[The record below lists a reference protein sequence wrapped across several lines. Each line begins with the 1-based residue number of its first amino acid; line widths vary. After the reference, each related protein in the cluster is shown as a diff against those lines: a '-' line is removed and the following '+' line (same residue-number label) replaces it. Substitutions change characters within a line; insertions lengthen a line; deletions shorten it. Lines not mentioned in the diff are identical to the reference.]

1 MVLLIYGTMLEE
13 KLSKLEGNYDP
24 WGFFLQ
30 PQHNVQ
36 KCVSQLAVQIIYS
49 KCYTMMTNHED
60 KLVTAALAICCQC
73 TCMRSNCVNSN
84 ILPINMINSK

>member
-1 MVLLIYGTMLEE
+1 MLLLIYGRMLEE

-24 WGFFLQ
+24 WDFFLQ

-36 KCVSQLAVQIIYS
+36 KCVSQLEVQIIYS
-49 KCYTMMTNHED
+49 KCYMMTNHKD

-73 TCMRSNCVNSN
+73 TCMRSNNV
-84 ILPINMINSK
+84 